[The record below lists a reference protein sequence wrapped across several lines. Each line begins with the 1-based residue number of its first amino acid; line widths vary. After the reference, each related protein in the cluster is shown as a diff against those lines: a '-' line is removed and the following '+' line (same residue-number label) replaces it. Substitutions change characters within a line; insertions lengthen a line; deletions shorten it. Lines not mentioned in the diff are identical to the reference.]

1 MKEKT
6 NIIET
11 GAVEVKVTANWGT
24 GEAIQMND
32 NAEPIK
38 RIYKA

>member
-1 MKEKT
+1 MGKKA

-32 NAEPIK
+32 DAEPIK
-38 RIYKA
+38 RI

>member
-6 NIIET
+6 SIIEA
-11 GAVEVKVTANWGT
+11 GVVEVKVTANWGT

-32 NAEPIK
+32 DAEPIK
-38 RIYKA
+38 NI